1 MGLMPST
8 WKATVRIKHFSS
20 HAWYVVG
27 KEELEGRGNDGVCD
41 SHSLSRGNIK
51 NSHLEITEKPV
62 TRQALFLCT
71 VNIKFSVP
79 RGSQS
84 RCTPAGVLKLLSAW
98 LPGSCSKTLNV
109 VKVWSPGCREQIWRV
124 RGSAEAGVRRCQI
137 CPAFYKSSL
146 VSVLRPA

>member
-84 RCTPAGVLKLLSAW
+84 RCTPSGGTEAPQCLVTRKLQQDPQCGQSVVPR
-98 LPGSCSKTLNV
+98 LPRADL
-109 VKVWSPGCREQIWRV
+109 
-124 RGSAEAGVRRCQI
+124 
-137 CPAFYKSSL
+137 
-146 VSVLRPA
+146 